1 MAAMEQT
8 ILKYFHSRTVIY
20 QHSYHYD
27 LRCHFFIACIGYVHR
42 RIQAWYEADDRR
54 NEGRVIAP
62 VAPCKLM

>member
-27 LRCHFFIACIGYVHR
+27 LRCHFFIACSVLDGVCTYLLYQI
-42 RIQAWYEADDRR
+42 
-54 NEGRVIAP
+54 
-62 VAPCKLM
+62 